1 MYDISSIKRATKT
14 FLEVSRYS
22 RTKQRQR
29 NVQKIVC
36 YTCKVA
42 FLVIRPIVVFHL
54 SPALPS
60 PLSITRFHILFE
72 QTIILSRASL
82 LALAISVYYYIYIL
96 VRGFCCLEL
105 AIKKKTSID
114 RCTACNKPL
123 LSSLCPL
130 SPQKVFH
137 IIFSIYC
144 RFYSNIVLKVLKAVS

>member
-1 MYDISSIKRATKT
+1 MSDRYDISSIKRVTRK
-14 FLEVSRYS
+14 FLEVSCG

-29 NVQKIVC
+29 NVEKIV
-36 YTCKVA
+36 YYSCKVA

-60 PLSITRFHILFE
+60 PLSITRFDILFE

-82 LALAISVYYYIYIL
+82 LALAISIYYYICIL

-105 AIKKKTSID
+105 ALKKKTSID

-130 SPQKVFH
+130 SPPKS
-137 IIFSIYC
+137 FSYYI
-144 RFYSNIVLKVLKAVS
+144 LHLL